1 MIHKESH
8 FFPIVTESRF
18 GDKENQMAYT
28 VISDREVCGKKK
40 GESITDKELVDVGVS
55 AQALISANHIKT
67 SNSVSP
73 SIKPATEGVTN

>member
-1 MIHKESH
+1 MTHKESH

-18 GDKENQMAYT
+18 GDKENQMAYI

-40 GESITDKELVDVGVS
+40 GDSITDKELVDAGVS
-55 AQALISANHIKT
+55 AQALIAANHIKA
-67 SNSVSP
+67 SNSVPP